1 MDLEQ
6 SMMISAAGLR
16 AQSVRMRIISE
27 NLANQ
32 DSTATRPGEAPYR
45 RKLVTF
51 QSVLDREM
59 GLQTVG
65 AGRITTDKTPFG
77 RKYEPGHPAADAN
90 GYVLTTNVEPLIEL
104 MDMRQAE
111 RSYEAN
117 LNAIEAS
124 RNMMARTVEILR

>member
-1 MDLEQ
+1 MDLKQ

-32 DSTATRPGEAPYR
+32 DSTATRPGEAPYS

-51 QSVLDREM
+51 RSMMDREL
-59 GLQTVG
+59 GIETVKP
-65 AGRITTDKTPFG
+65 GRVTTDKTPFG